1 MTAETLIFVLT
12 IVVGLIHIGVL
23 GAYTVPAYGFG
34 QLMGSRDNMG
44 GADNIGL
51 QRAMRANNNFRET
64 APWALS
70 LLVLVQV
77 TGDAGTA
84 TAVGGWLYLV
94 SRLIYIPCY
103 LYGLNPWRTIVWT
116 VSLLGILIMLLALL

>member
-1 MTAETLIFVLT
+1 MTPETLIFFLT

-23 GAYTVPAYGFG
+23 GAYTVPTYGFG
-34 QLMGSRDNMG
+34 QLMGTRDNMT
-44 GADNIGL
+44 GADSVGL

-64 APWALS
+64 APWALA

-84 TAVGGWLYLV
+84 TAIGGWLYLV
-94 SRLIYIPCY
+94 ARVVYIPCY
-103 LYGLNPWRTIVWT
+103 LYGLNPWRTIVWSL
-116 VSLLGILIMLLALL
+116 SLLGILIMLLALL